1 MITRIQHFS
10 FTVSN
15 LEETIHFFHHLLG
28 LEATAIREVK
38 GERIEQILQ
47 MPGAWLR
54 ISNVTTP
61 DNGNLEFIEYVAP
74 KGEKIDLK
82 TCNVGV
88 AHLALEV
95 DDIQKMYEDLTAKG
109 VKFNHSP
116 LWAGAGALKGWGICY
131 LKGPDGIT
139 LEVMEAPKGVK
150 LHPATGFAVGE

>member
-1 MITRIQHFS
+1 MIKGVQHFS

-15 LEETIHFFHHLLG
+15 LEEALHFFCDLLG
-28 LEATAIREVK
+28 LKATPVREVK

-47 MPGAWLR
+47 IPAASLR

-61 DNGNLEFIEYVAP
+61 DNGNLELIEYVAP
-74 KGEKIDLK
+74 EGARIDLK

-88 AHLALEV
+88 AHMAFEV
-95 DDIQKMYEDLTAKG
+95 DDIQKMYDELSTKG
-109 VKFNHSP
+109 VKFHHAP

-139 LEVMEAPKGVK
+139 LEFMEAPKGVK
-150 LHPATGFAVGE
+150 LDPATGFPVEA